1 MSSISKEVIRPLFKV
16 AIVAGEKSGDQ
27 LGEDRLQLAG
37 SDCCDRGHRRM
48 LPQTD
53 RFDSDLLNRLKS

>member
-27 LGEDRLQLAG
+27 LGGELIKSLK
-37 SDCCDRGHRRM
+37 
-48 LPQTD
+48 
-53 RFDSDLLNRLKS
+53 LLNECLNWKLN